1 MDLALNKP
9 MRYSLTVVGVL
20 SGEAIRVKRTWC
32 KHLVSVYHLLM
43 LFLPIISIV
52 LYSTNWPLENKMQE
66 IALASNSL
74 WLFETIA
81 CNTILLIFCYWNSG
95 FKKFYNVLDEC
106 ICSMEKLSI
115 TVVTQSFRIKR
126 TAIVLLCW
134 IFGTLPLI
142 VSAYENIS
150 TSLRNPLIADYYKQP
165 AIICLVIVSN
175 FSSYQWIFIA
185 GYISYTTYTLWI
197 LVCRFNEKL
206 EEDMEGSRQQ
216 VLNSL
221 HAYRSL
227 HLQLCGVIESANDHM
242 RLLLGTLFV
251 FSTIVVLLMI
261 YSTTYLK
268 LVKLSAMIWFLY
280 LAFTLIRSGWLMLI
294 IFLCDRLAASITQ
307 PGDSLLHLYEP
318 GITVTTD
325 QFYQMQL
332 FLNQITKSEGFS
344 AMGMMS
350 VNKEFGLTLAG
361 LIVTYYLV
369 IDQMVNSATLVT

>member
-43 LFLPIISIV
+43 LFLPII
-52 LYSTNWPLENKMQE
+52 T
-66 IALASNSL
+66 
-74 WLFETIA
+74 
-81 CNTILLIFCYWNSG
+81 
-95 FKKFYNVLDEC
+95 
-106 ICSMEKLSI
+106 
-115 TVVTQSFRIKR
+115 
-126 TAIVLLCW
+126 
-134 IFGTLPLI
+134 
-142 VSAYENIS
+142 YENIS

-294 IFLCDRLAASITQ
+294 IFLCDRLAAS
-307 PGDSLLHLYEP
+307 
-318 GITVTTD
+318 
-325 QFYQMQL
+325 MQL

-350 VNKEFGLTLAG
+350 VNKEFGLTVSL
-361 LIVTYYLV
+361 
-369 IDQMVNSATLVT
+369 D